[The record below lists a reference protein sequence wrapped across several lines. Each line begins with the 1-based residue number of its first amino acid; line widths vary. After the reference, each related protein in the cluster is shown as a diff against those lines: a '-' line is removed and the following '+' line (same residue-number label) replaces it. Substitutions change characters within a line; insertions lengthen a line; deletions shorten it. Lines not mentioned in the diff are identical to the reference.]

1 MKTKNALEWSFFS
14 AILIIVIAIIT
25 WSIMEN
31 IDNHLGISFKNVGV
45 EVVIHKIMY
54 AVWGAIMS
62 ILVSI
67 LRPFL

>member
-62 ILVSI
+62 N
-67 LRPFL
+67 